1 VASPD
6 TTAGTAAAP
15 AVARRE
21 FLGTVF
27 GVSGLVTL
35 VTIGQTVA
43 PLRRLALLAPRRPDV
58 GPQGFPVNRTA
69 RAAGVLESARD
80 AGYALVVEGRV
91 ERPLRLSRED
101 LARLPQ
107 HSATLPIACVEGW
120 SASRTWSGVRVRD
133 LLAMA
138 GAAPGARARVES
150 LQRRRAYRS
159 SELDHWQAHDPD
171 TLLAT
176 HVDGEELH
184 VDHGFPVRL
193 IAPNRPGVMQTKWVA
208 RLVVR

>member
-1 VASPD
+1 
-6 TTAGTAAAP
+6 
-15 AVARRE
+15 
-21 FLGTVF
+21 
-27 GVSGLVTL
+27 
-35 VTIGQTVA
+35 
-43 PLRRLALLAPRRPDV
+43 V